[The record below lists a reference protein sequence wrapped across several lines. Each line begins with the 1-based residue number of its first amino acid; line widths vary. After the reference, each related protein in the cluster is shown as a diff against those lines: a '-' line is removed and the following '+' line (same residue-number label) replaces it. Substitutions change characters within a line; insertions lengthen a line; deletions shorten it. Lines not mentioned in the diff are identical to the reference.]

1 MTEESS
7 KRTMLEPADYVKH
20 LLELQ
25 KRGDEVPG
33 IVEVLGLFN
42 DPHGQDRAWD
52 VMHSIP
58 YGHAATYRQWLARR
72 VVSEAIQYFSPLWRD
87 DACFLR
93 YYEEYRLLVEEDI
106 RSHKRW
112 KL

>member
-1 MTEESS
+1 MTAEPS
-7 KRTMLEPADYVKH
+7 KRTTLTAADYVGK

-33 IVEVLGLFN
+33 MVLDLFK

-58 YGHAATYRQWLARR
+58 YGHAKTYREWLARR
-72 VVSEAIQYFSPLWRD
+72 VVSEAIQYFSSLWRD

-93 YYEEYRLLVEEDI
+93 YYEEYRLLVEEGI

-112 KL
+112 KV

>member
-1 MTEESS
+1 MTAEPS
-7 KRTMLEPADYVKH
+7 KRTALTASDYVEH

-33 IVEVLGLFN
+33 MVLDLFN
-42 DPHGQDRAWD
+42 DPNGQDRAWD

-58 YGHAATYRQWLARR
+58 YGHAETYRDWLARR
-72 VVSEAIQYFSPLWRD
+72 VVSEAIQYFSSLWRD

-93 YYEEYRLLVEEDI
+93 YCEEYRKFADEGI

-112 KL
+112 KV